1 MLHGEN
7 YFFPWVGAEGFPES
21 FCPRPGPCSPE
32 GSGEIGTGVE
42 RTVSEGT
49 HLLGVAKLEPV
60 FGRVSI
66 RAPSLH
72 PGVKDQ
78 SKAIVGMVYIHR
90 SFHV

>member
-42 RTVSEGT
+42 QTVSEGT
-49 HLLGVAKLEPV
+49 HLLGVAKLEQV
-60 FGRVSI
+60 FGRVSELLCSI
-66 RAPSLH
+66 
-72 PGVKDQ
+72 Q
-78 SKAIVGMVYIHR
+78 E
-90 SFHV
+90 